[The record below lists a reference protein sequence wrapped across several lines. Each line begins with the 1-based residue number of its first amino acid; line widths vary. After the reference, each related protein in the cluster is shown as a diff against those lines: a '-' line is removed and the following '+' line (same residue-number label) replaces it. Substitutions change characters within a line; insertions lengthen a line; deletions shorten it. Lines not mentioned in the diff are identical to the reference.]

1 MRVLELLQAFC
12 EGHNLTVQNFLREQ
26 RGSRHST
33 VNLVAASVDFLF
45 ELQPVVSAANIRLA
59 TQVGGWL
66 PSTRDVVHP
75 SCTWVSWQTLDTL
88 IEMVQGPCPANQ
100 LELVNKKIVE
110 VAGVLLSK
118 DFVKESNAANK
129 VFQYKCALTMASL
142 FEGRH
147 DTMVHER
154 VASLL
159 PMGVMKDS
167 MQGIYEDFQRLH
179 NGVYSDKAFMQV
191 HLPSPSFVRNLALC

>member
-1 MRVLELLQAFC
+1 MCVCSSNGRSVTSSGHSFDLHGAMRVLQLLQAFC

-26 RGSRHST
+26 RGSKHRT
-33 VNLVAASVDFLF
+33 VNLVAATVDFLF
-45 ELQPVVSAANIRLA
+45 DLQPVVSAANIRLA
-59 TQVGGWL
+59 TQV
-66 PSTRDVVHP
+66 
-75 SCTWVSWQTLDTL
+75 LDTL
-88 IEMVQGPCPANQ
+88 VEMVQGPCPANQ

-110 VAGVLLSK
+110 VAGLLLSK
-118 DFVKESNAANK
+118 DFVKESKTATNK

-159 PMGVMKDS
+159 PMSTWGA
-167 MQGIYEDFQRLH
+167 QR
-179 NGVYSDKAFMQV
+179 VC
-191 HLPSPSFVRNLALC
+191 RCRWC